1 MIERALNETDAI
13 PGARTSVPP
22 PGRLPGHPPRENRSS
37 ADSGGKN
44 AIVAPV
50 TFIDRRIK
58 PVDAREV
65 HERAAATRMPIPE
78 PAFRERARAA
88 AISQAAQ
95 RELARRELLP
105 FCALTY
111 AGGFQAP
118 PHIAYLARLLE
129 QVERGELSRL
139 IVSLHPGSGKSTL
152 LQFFA
157 AWYLGRDPKRKII
170 ATSAAERLVVR
181 NSRAVRDCFTEP
193 AWPFDA
199 KLDPNATAQTQWETT
214 EGGGLFG
221 IGVGG
226 TITGWRAPLL
236 PCDDLEDGQSSK
248 LELDA
253 LEEWFRGKA
262 LTRLEPG
269 GAVVIVQTRW
279 PNDDLPKRLM
289 QGPRGE
295 QWRYVR
301 MPAIAEDNDP
311 LGRKPGEAL
320 WPARFDVAALEAI
333 REDIGSRHF
342 AAQYQGAPM
351 SDGGN
356 VIRSEWFQRYDRLPD
371 KFGRVVAWLDAASKT
386 GVRNDY
392 SAIVTIGATKEAFYV
407 LDVVRRRVEFPE
419 LIRMTRAA
427 HEKHRPS
434 RIFVEDASSGVPLIQ
449 TLKSEANLPIVPIK
463 VTTSKESR
471 VEGVSG
477 TIEAGKVYLPKS
489 APWLAEF
496 ETELCEF
503 PAGDHDD
510 MLDAFVGC
518 LSQLVKKRFVYAA
531 VIGDGYVTS
540 VGSDGELKTTI
551 HPDVI
556 NASTIP
562 AERSGVIERMRGIY

>member
-1 MIERALNETDAI
+1 MVPEIDRKALE
-13 PGARTSVPP
+13 
-22 PGRLPGHPPRENRSS
+22 
-37 ADSGGKN
+37 
-44 AIVAPV
+44 APV
-50 TFIDRRIK
+50 K
-58 PVDAREV
+58 
-65 HERAAATRMPIPE
+65 AA
-78 PAFRERARAA
+78 
-88 AISQAAQ
+88 
-95 RELARRELLP
+95 LARKSLLEFAHRMHP
-105 FCALTY
+105 DFQDAAHLTR
-111 AGGFQAP
+111 
-118 PHIAYLARLLE
+118 IAELLE
-129 QVERGELSRL
+129 QVERGELQRL

-152 LQFFA
+152 LQLFA
-157 AWYLGRDPKRKII
+157 AWYLGRDPRRKII

-181 NSRAVRDCFTEP
+181 NSRAVRDCFSEP

-214 EGGGLFG
+214 VGGGLFG

-236 PCDDLEDGQSSK
+236 LCDDLEDGQSSK

-262 LTRLEPG
+262 LTRLEPN

-279 PNDDLPKRLM
+279 PNDDLPRRLM

-295 QWRYVR
+295 QWTYIRL
-301 MPAIAEDNDP
+301 PALAEDDGDP

-356 VIRSEWFQRYDRLPD
+356 VIRSEWFQRYDRPPD
-371 KFGRVVAWLDAASKT
+371 KFVRTVAWLDAASKT

-392 SAIVTIGATKEAFYV
+392 SAIVTMGATKDGFFV

-419 LIRMTRAA
+419 LVRMTRAA
-427 HEKHRPS
+427 FEKHRPS

-449 TLKSEANLPIVPIK
+449 SLKSEAHLPIVPVK

-477 TIEAGKVYLPKS
+477 TIEAGKVFLPRS
-489 APWLAEF
+489 APWLADF

-518 LSQLVKKRFVYAA
+518 LSQLAKKKFFGCSL
-531 VIGDGYVTS
+531 ICDDGTVTS
-540 VGSDGELKTTI
+540 IGADGELKTVL
-551 HPDVI
+551 HPDFV
-556 NASTIP
+556 NASTVP
-562 AERSGVIERMRGIY
+562 HAGGVADLMRRGGIF